1 MKSLVLVLAGLAL
14 VSCSRDPNVAK
25 KRYLENGN
33 KYFARGKF
41 KEASIMYRNAL
52 QKDLQ
57 YGPAYYHLA
66 LTDLKLGRIPNA
78 LGELRR
84 SIELMPKGQ
93 PDRLDAEVRLA
104 EIYLAY
110 THENEFLTE
119 VDGITKELLQRDPN
133 SFDGHR
139 LTADLDFVRAKSAV
153 EAGHPEESEKLLTE
167 AIAEYRKAISIK
179 TPEPA
184 LKIQLARA
192 LASARQYPEAEQA
205 YKQLIDG
212 DKTFVEAYNELYR
225 LYLAQ
230 NKRADAEQILKTG
243 AANNAKQISFL
254 LSLASYYSGMKRH
267 DDMVATLN
275 RIKVHAKDFDRAY
288 LVVGDFY
295 LRGGDFAEAFNQ
307 YKEGMAAD
315 PKQKTMYQKRMI
327 EILMRQNKRSEAADI
342 DAAILKDNPKDSDA
356 LGLQASLLL
365 DRGEVQKAISELQAV
380 VNAAPDNF
388 VARYNLG
395 RAHVARS
402 EWEQGRQQ
410 FTEAIRLRPDYLVA
424 RLGLAQLQVARSDFE
439 PALQSVAGILQIDK
453 RNAPAR
459 MIQAAA
465 LMGEKKY
472 GEARQVLEALR
483 ESNPNTPNVDL
494 MLGVLANREG
504 NVKEAEGIF
513 RKSHEANPDGR
524 ALVGLVE
531 TLATEGHVD
540 QAMQLLQSELAKSP
554 SRNDLRITLGNLAVR
569 TGNLDLAINQFQ
581 TVLNGLDKNSKAR
594 GDVYLRLG
602 LSLRS
607 KGDFNGAIQALYNAK
622 EALPVNPMVV
632 DELALS
638 LEKVGRKKEAREIY
652 EQAIKQNPQDGM
664 ALNNLAFMISEGGS
678 ADLDQALT
686 YAQRAKQVLPNLT
699 EVSDT
704 LGWIYLKKNMSD
716 NAMDVFQ
723 ALVNQKP
730 DNSTYRFHLG
740 MAYAQK
746 GDKPKAIRE
755 LDRALHSSP
764 SKDEESKIKDLI
776 NKLQA

>member
-1 MKSLVLVLAGLAL
+1 
-14 VSCSRDPNVAK
+14 
-25 KRYLENGN
+25 
-33 KYFARGKF
+33 
-41 KEASIMYRNAL
+41 
-52 QKDLQ
+52 
-57 YGPAYYHLA
+57 
-66 LTDLKLGRIPNA
+66 
-78 LGELRR
+78 
-84 SIELMPKGQ
+84 
-93 PDRLDAEVRLA
+93 
-104 EIYLAY
+104 
-110 THENEFLTE
+110 
-119 VDGITKELLQRDPN
+119 
-133 SFDGHR
+133 
-139 LTADLDFVRAKSAV
+139 
-153 EAGHPEESEKLLTE
+153 
-167 AIAEYRKAISIK
+167 
-179 TPEPA
+179 
-184 LKIQLARA
+184 
-192 LASARQYPEAEQA
+192 
-205 YKQLIDG
+205 
-212 DKTFVEAYNELYR
+212 
-225 LYLAQ
+225 
-230 NKRADAEQILKTG
+230 
-243 AANNAKQISFL
+243 
-254 LSLASYYSGMKRH
+254 
-267 DDMVATLN
+267 
-275 RIKVHAKDFDRAY
+275 
-288 LVVGDFY
+288 
-295 LRGGDFAEAFNQ
+295 
-307 YKEGMAAD
+307 
-315 PKQKTMYQKRMI
+315 
-327 EILMRQNKRSEAADI
+327 
-342 DAAILKDNPKDSDA
+342 
-356 LGLQASLLL
+356 
-365 DRGEVQKAISELQAV
+365 
-380 VNAAPDNF
+380 
-388 VARYNLG
+388 
-395 RAHVARS
+395 
-402 EWEQGRQQ
+402 
-410 FTEAIRLRPDYLVA
+410 
-424 RLGLAQLQVARSDFE
+424 
-439 PALQSVAGILQIDK
+439 
-453 RNAPAR
+453 
-459 MIQAAA
+459 
-465 LMGEKKY
+465 
-472 GEARQVLEALR
+472 
-483 ESNPNTPNVDL
+483 